1 MSTTFLIYLTYL
13 SLIVILIFLYFIN
26 KKINDYKIIFSEKL
40 LEINLTNEKKFNLLY
55 NKLKNDNEVNYNNLL
70 QNTDHIYKEL
80 FINHLEKV
88 NKTSEDFI
96 LLVTYYKNENE
107 KLIKMNGQLKQELK
121 RKNKKI
127 LKGYID
133 NDKN

>member
-70 QNTDHIYKEL
+70 QNTDYIYKEL